1 MELFIDSA
9 NVELIKKFVDTC
21 PLKGVTT
28 NPSIISSQENTVFF
42 SLLEEIKKTIGSQRI
57 LMVQVVGSTYE
68 TMIKDAQ
75 RIVKELG
82 KEVYIK
88 IPANLEGLKVIKTLT
103 SEYYNVTAT
112 AIYSTFQG
120 IVSLNSGAEYAA
132 VYYNRMENLG
142 LSADKAISS
151 IAKIK
156 DNKSK
161 IIGASFK
168 NINQVTNA
176 YLSGADSCTLPP
188 ELLGQALSSL
198 NVEDAVQVFNKDW
211 AKVYGDKTIAD
222 L

>member
-9 NVELIKKFVDTC
+9 NIELIKKYVDTC

-28 NPSIISSQENTVFF
+28 NPSIISRQDNQVFF
-42 SLLEEIKKTIGSQRI
+42 SLLEEIQKVIGSQRV
-57 LMVQVVGSTYE
+57 LMVQVIGSTYE
-68 TMIKDAQ
+68 AMIKDAQ

-82 KEVYIK
+82 KEVFIK
-88 IPANLEGLKVIKTLT
+88 VPATLTGIKVIKTLT

-120 IVSLNSGAEYAA
+120 IVSLKAGAHYAA

-142 LSADKAISS
+142 LSAEEAISS
-151 IAKIK
+151 ISRIS

-168 NINQVTNA
+168 NLNQVTKA
-176 YLSGADSCTLPP
+176 YLSGAESCTLPP
-188 ELLGQALSSL
+188 ELLEQGLSSL
-198 NVEDAVQVFNKDW
+198 NVEEAVNVFNKDW